1 MTASR
6 SRILR
11 LPAGFSGPTL
21 LAGGVV
27 LAVAVAS
34 FMRAPLLPDI
44 GRDLRLT
51 AADIAMI
58 TTAFALGRLVMDLP
72 AGRIADGLPPGRA
85 LAGTGV
91 GVAVSAALLAG
102 AGTFAQALIGVF
114 FLGVA
119 SALTNTTGM
128 TLFAVSAPPERRGV
142 AMAGFSMALMTGQ
155 TLGPAVGGTIAGVA
169 GWRAAQ
175 GVAALIGVGVF
186 AACLLVPAGR
196 ARRPAEAAGAGGS
209 AGDAARAAPAA
220 GAGAGPPP
228 ADGGRAARA
237 DEAGRAPADGGRA
250 APADADGRGAAQ
262 SAGLSRSQAA
272 VLAAVPFA
280 VFFTLSAL
288 PQTLLPVIGS
298 SELALSTATIGL
310 ALGAGGVARFG
321 GSALAGAVS
330 DRVSRKAALV
340 PSLLGMAVGVVI
352 LVPSPSFA
360 TWLAAIVLLS
370 VASSGIAV
378 AATIIADRV
387 PAATVG
393 RRLGTFRFTGDFGL
407 LAGPAV
413 TGLLYQ
419 HSGREAAMLL
429 TAGVLAACALAAGLL
444 IAESRG

>member
-1 MTASR
+1 LQTFVTTSR
-6 SRILR
+6 ARIFR
-11 LPAGFSGPTL
+11 RQPAGFSGPTL

-44 GRDLRLT
+44 GRDIGIT
-51 AADIAMI
+51 AAGLAMI

-72 AGRIADGLPPGRA
+72 AGRLADRLPPGRA

-91 GVAVSAALLAG
+91 GVAISAALLAT
-102 AGTFAQALIGVF
+102 AHSFAQALAGVF
-114 FLGVA
+114 FLGAA

-128 TLFAVSAPPERRGV
+128 TLFATSAPPERRGT

-155 TLGPAVGGTIAGVA
+155 TLGPAIGGALAGVA

-175 GVAALIGVGVF
+175 GVAALIGVGVVVV
-186 AACLLVPAGR
+186 CLLVPAGHTPR
-196 ARRPAEAAGAGGS
+196 
-209 AGDAARAAPAA
+209 PAA
-220 GAGAGPPP
+220 GGPPAGPDEGVPP
-228 ADGGRAARA
+228 GRA
-237 DEAGRAPADGGRA
+237 
-250 APADADGRGAAQ
+250 RGAHEAV
-262 SAGLSRSQAA
+262 APGGLSRSQAA

-310 ALGAGGVARFG
+310 ALGAGGVARFA
-321 GSALAGAVS
+321 GSAVTGVLS

-340 PSLLGMAVGVVI
+340 PSLLGMAAGV
-352 LVPSPSFA
+352 LLLAPSPTLA
-360 TWLAAIVLLS
+360 TWLTAIVLLS

-387 PAATVG
+387 PAETVG

-407 LAGPAV
+407 LAGPAI

-419 HSGREAAMLL
+419 HSGRPSAMLV
-429 TAGVLAACALAAGLL
+429 TAGVLFVTAVAAALL
-444 IAESRG
+444 IAEPGA

>member
-11 LPAGFSGPTL
+11 LPAGFTGPTL

-51 AADIAMI
+51 AADLAMI

-72 AGRIADGLPPGRA
+72 AGRIADRLPPGRA

-102 AGTFAQALIGVF
+102 AGTFAQALVGVF

-128 TLFAVSAPPERRGV
+128 TLFATSAPHERRGV

-155 TLGPAVGGTIAGVA
+155 TLGPAVGGAIAGLA

-196 ARRPAEAAGAGGS
+196 ARRPAA
-209 AGDAARAAPAA
+209 DVAARGTAHL
-220 GAGAGPPP
+220 
-228 ADGGRAARA
+228 ADRA
-237 DEAGRAPADGGRA
+237 
-250 APADADGRGAAQ
+250 GRGAADAGF
-262 SAGLSRSQAA
+262 AGLSRSQAA

-310 ALGAGGVARFG
+310 ALGVGGVARFG

-352 LVPSPSFA
+352 LVPSPSVA
-360 TWLAAIVLLS
+360 TWLGAIVLLS

-444 IAESRG
+444 IAEPRG

>member
-1 MTASR
+1 LQTFVTTSR
-6 SRILR
+6 ARILDGR
-11 LPAGFSGPTL
+11 AGFSGPTL

-34 FMRAPLLPDI
+34 FMRGPLLPDI
-44 GRDLRLT
+44 GRDLRIT
-51 AADIAMI
+51 AADLAMI

-72 AGRIADGLPPGRA
+72 AGRIADRLPPGQA

-91 GVAVSAALLAG
+91 GVAVSAGLLAT
-102 AGTFAQALIGVF
+102 ADSLAQALAGVF

-128 TLFAVSAPPERRGV
+128 TLFATSAPPERRGT

-155 TLGPAVGGTIAGVA
+155 ALGPAVGGAIAGVA

-175 GVAALIGVGVF
+175 AVAVLIGVGVF
-186 AACLLVPAGR
+186 VACLLAPAGR
-196 ARRPAEAAGAGGS
+196 TPRPAEQPRPRRGGA
-209 AGDAARAAPAA
+209 
-220 GAGAGPPP
+220 PP
-228 ADGGRAARA
+228 
-237 DEAGRAPADGGRA
+237 DEAPPYRARPLPPS
-250 APADADGRGAAQ
+250 AP
-262 SAGLSRSQAA
+262 GLSRSQAA

-280 VFFTLSAL
+280 VFFALSAL

-298 SELALSTATIGL
+298 SELSLTTATIGL
-310 ALGAGGVARFG
+310 ALGVGGAARFA
-321 GSALAGAVS
+321 GSALAGGVS

-340 PSLLGMAVGVVI
+340 PSLLGMVAGVVI
-352 LVPSPSFA
+352 LIPSPTLV
-360 TWLAAIVLLS
+360 TWLLAIVLLS

-419 HSGREAAMLL
+419 HSGRSAAMLA
-429 TAGVLAACALAAGLL
+429 TAGVLGACALAAGLL
-444 IAESRG
+444 IVEPRG